1 MIRLITFIVKAIFSV
16 IFSSFLT
23 SISFSLLSNFDDKFA
38 RGFCSLLFVILSLLI
53 YLSISMKKE
62 TVKRIVRPIIALLAG
77 YTSLAMIFEGN
88 LLVGL
93 FFSFITL
100 VFIFKPPISAVHLYL
115 LKVKLENIL
124 KR

>member
-1 MIRLITFIVKAIFSV
+1 MIRLITFIVKVIFSV

-23 SISFSLLSNFDDKFA
+23 SISFSLLSNFNYKFA

-100 VFIFKPPISAVHLYL
+100 IFIFKPPISAVHLYL

>member
-1 MIRLITFIVKAIFSV
+1 MIRSITFVIKAIFSV

-62 TVKRIVRPIIALLAG
+62 TIKRIVRPIIALLAG

-100 VFIFKPPISAVHLYL
+100 VFIFKPPISTVHLYL
-115 LKVKLENIL
+115 LKVKLENVL